1 MVSTFTNAD
10 LTQEYESRKS
20 STPLYGRS
28 REESAGWSMSRV
40 IPKTELMTIYSL
52 RMPAGL
58 CVNPHME
65 KKSWLSEQT
74 FKFIFDNPVAFAD
87 RLFKFL
93 AVENLNAAA
102 HIADGSVIL
111 QATGRYSHTF
121 AAHTQHV
128 GN

>member
-1 MVSTFTNAD
+1 
-10 LTQEYESRKS
+10 
-20 STPLYGRS
+20 
-28 REESAGWSMSRV
+28 
-40 IPKTELMTIYSL
+40 
-52 RMPAGL
+52 MPASL

-65 KKSWLSEQT
+65 EKSLLSEQP
-74 FKFIFDNPVAFAD
+74 FKFIFDNPVTFAD

-93 AVENLNAAA
+93 PVENLNAAA

-128 GN
+128 SN